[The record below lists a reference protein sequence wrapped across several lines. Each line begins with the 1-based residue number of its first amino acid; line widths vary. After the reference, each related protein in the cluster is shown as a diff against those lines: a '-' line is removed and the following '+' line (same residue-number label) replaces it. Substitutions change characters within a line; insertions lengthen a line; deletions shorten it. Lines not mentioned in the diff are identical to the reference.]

1 MAQPIILI
9 SSYPPRRCPVAEFCR
24 EAREFLQKHHP
35 EREVVVLSHTDAAG
49 DGVLPVINMTRA
61 GWWKPVAEKV
71 RQLDPH
77 AVHIQHEYGLY
88 EYYDDRGHHDRG
100 EGFLDLL
107 DAISGYPVVVE
118 PHTVHGRLM
127 DYEADFLFKLCRRAD
142 VVLVKC
148 QYQKWRLGWNFA
160 GLGWPTPR
168 NLLVVPHGV
177 RPDRRLR
184 LDQVQPMR
192 KELGL
197 DKGPLAGHL
206 VGLVGWVQGNKRWD
220 ILTGLWGEIAEE
232 IHRRSGQEWN
242 LLAKG
247 PPNDMCNGEAPTMQQ
262 PVVERK
268 LPCRY
273 YEFYPR
279 GDEANNDKLLAVC
292 DFMVL
297 PSADETQAGTLARI
311 IALNKPYIAAAPAEV
326 LTAQTLDSQG
336 GLLFASRESL
346 RQQVVE
352 LACNEPLRMKLGTN
366 LQQYLD
372 NDVSWTVVVRRYDE
386 AYELARSAKTTGKS
400 VNLPTEFDLAA
411 T

>member
-1 MAQPIILI
+1 MAQPIVMV
-9 SSYPPRRCPVAEFCR
+9 SSYPPRRCPVADFCR

-35 EREVVVLSHTDAAG
+35 EREVIVISHTDGAG
-49 DGVLPVINMTRA
+49 EGVLPIINMTRA
-61 GWWKPVAEKV
+61 NWWKPAAEKV
-71 RQLDPH
+71 RQLDPY

-88 EYYDDRGHHDRG
+88 EYHDERGHSDRG
-100 EGFLDLL
+100 EAFLDLL
-107 DAISGYPVVVE
+107 DAISDYPLVVE

-127 DYEADFLFKLCRRAD
+127 DYEADFLFRLCRRAG
-142 VVLVKC
+142 VVLIKC

-160 GLGWPTPR
+160 ALGWPTPR
-168 NLLVVPHGV
+168 NLMLVPRGV

-184 LDQVQPMR
+184 LDQIQPMR

-220 ILTGLWGEIAEE
+220 ILTSMWEQITEE
-232 IHRRSGQEWN
+232 IRRRSGQEWN
-242 LLAKG
+242 LLAES
-247 PPNDMCNGEAPTMQQ
+247 PPNEQDKSLGQAPKQ

-273 YEFYPR
+273 YEFLAQP
-279 GDEANNDKLLAVC
+279 GEGGNDKLLAVC
-292 DFMVL
+292 DLIVL

-326 LTAQTLDSQG
+326 LTAQTLESQG
-336 GLLFASRESL
+336 GLLFSTNEAL
-346 RQQVVE
+346 RQRVIE
-352 LACNEPLRMKLGTN
+352 LACDEGLRMKLGGN
-366 LQQYLD
+366 LKEYLD
-372 NDVSWTVVVRRYDE
+372 NIVSWDVVVRQYDE
-386 AYELARSAKTTGKS
+386 AYVLARSARATGKPVS
-400 VNLPTEFDLAA
+400 LPTEFDLAA